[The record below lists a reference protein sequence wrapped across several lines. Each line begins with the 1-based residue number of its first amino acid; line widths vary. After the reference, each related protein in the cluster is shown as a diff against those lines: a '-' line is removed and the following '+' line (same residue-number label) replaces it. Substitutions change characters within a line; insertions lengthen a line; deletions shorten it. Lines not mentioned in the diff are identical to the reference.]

1 MKSNIIP
8 SSGILDQIFH
18 KTNMTIQVFGWPAKG
33 YSINLIQLIILLLLA
48 VIVVFVTEK
57 LTRSKVGG
65 LFVGVIITLIG
76 AYIIQAA
83 TDKIPDL
90 LSIEGV
96 HIVYALIGAIIIAVF
111 YTLIRAQFAKPS
123 KVIAAQP
130 GALYTMRLAE
140 S

>member
-18 KTNMTIQVFGWPAKG
+18 KTDMTIQVFGWPAKG

-57 LTRSKVGG
+57 LTKSKVGG

-123 KVIAAQP
+123 K
-130 GALYTMRLAE
+130 
-140 S
+140 

>member
-48 VIVVFVTEK
+48 VIVVFVAEK

-123 KVIAAQP
+123 K
-130 GALYTMRLAE
+130 
-140 S
+140 